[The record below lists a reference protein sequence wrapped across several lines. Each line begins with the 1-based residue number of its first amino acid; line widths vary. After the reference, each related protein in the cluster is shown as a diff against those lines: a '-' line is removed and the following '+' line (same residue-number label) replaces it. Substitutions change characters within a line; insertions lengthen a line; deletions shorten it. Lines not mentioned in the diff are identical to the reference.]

1 MKFLYVSDP
10 SIAVKLIEAEH
21 RVLQQIFDIEQNPLW
36 IFEYDP
42 QRPLCFDI
50 NDTSF
55 RRACFVSD
63 HLTMRF

>member
-1 MKFLYVSDP
+1 MKFLYVTDAA
-10 SIAVKLIEAEH
+10 IAEQLIKDGLCALH
-21 RVLQQIFDIEQNPLW
+21 QLFDIEQKPIW

-42 QRPLCFDI
+42 ERPLCFDI